1 MNQGER
7 SQRSRKHILDA
18 ALKLFSHQG
27 YRATSIRD
35 IAEAAK
41 VSTGNVYHHFEDK
54 EQIFHELLNQYWDAI
69 ESDQFAFN
77 KALAIGFPD
86 NLEAVGSGA
95 RESVMQWRHHV
106 ALIYVDVV
114 EFDGKHIRK
123 FYSDMAH
130 RFEAFLTRNRDH
142 LGLDQKLR
150 PGVSPVSAVM
160 LASRVFLN
168 YFSIEILFGVPNH
181 FGKDSET
188 VLGEIS
194 NILRRGLLRA
204 PDVTGPAVVPAHAP
218 EPRRRRLV
226 PREDR
231 TRVRSR
237 RAR

>member
-41 VSTGNVYHHFEDK
+41 VSTGNVYHHFADK
-54 EQIFHELLNQYWDAI
+54 EQIFHELLNQYWEAI

-77 KALAIGFPD
+77 KALATGFPD

-123 FYSDMAH
+123 FYSDMAR
-130 RFEAFLTRNRDH
+130 RFEAFLTRNRDY
-142 LGLDQKLR
+142 LGLEQKLR

-160 LASRVFLN
+160 LASRVFLH

-181 FGKDSET
+181 FGHSTDEIIAEVADMLRFGMLRQDAPAPAET
-188 VLGEIS
+188 SAARE
-194 NILRRGLLRA
+194 
-204 PDVTGPAVVPAHAP
+204 P
-218 EPRRRRLV
+218 ELQRP
-226 PREDR
+226 
-231 TRVRSR
+231 
-237 RAR
+237 

>member
-41 VSTGNVYHHFEDK
+41 VSTGNVYHHFVDK
-54 EQIFHELLNQYWDAI
+54 EQIFRELLDQYWQAI
-69 ESDQFAFN
+69 DGDQFPFN
-77 KALAIGFPD
+77 KALATGFPD
-86 NLEAVGSGA
+86 NLEAVGYGA

-142 LGLDQKLR
+142 LELDQKLR

-181 FGKDSET
+181 FGHST
-188 VLGEIS
+188 QEIIAEVS
-194 NILRRGLLRA
+194 DMLRYGMLRQ
-204 PDVTGPAVVPAHAP
+204 DVPAPTPARTP
-218 EPRRRRLV
+218 SAREPARKRR
-226 PREDR
+226 
-231 TRVRSR
+231 
-237 RAR
+237 